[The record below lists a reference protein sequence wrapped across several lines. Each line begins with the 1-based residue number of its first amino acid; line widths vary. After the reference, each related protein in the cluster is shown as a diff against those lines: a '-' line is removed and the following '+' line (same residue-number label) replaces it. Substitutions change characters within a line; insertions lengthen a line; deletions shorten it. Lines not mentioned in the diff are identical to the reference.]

1 MGNTSRR
8 PLRALHGLRFFAAFH
23 VLAFH
28 YAPVSPGTRLAALV
42 SRGPCSVSLFF
53 VLSGFVLAYNYIDPA
68 SRPRIA
74 PWPFWGARLARIYP
88 VYLLGLVLGAPA
100 FWHRVAGGAGVTWGL
115 ASGLFEIGAAVV
127 FLAQAWFPGAACVWN
142 CPGWSLSAE
151 VFFYLL
157 FPWLAAASVVRTS
170 RRLALSIGGWLL
182 FGAALQAALWLV
194 IGREAA
200 AHDGRCVATWLAVGT
215 YNPVFYVHQF
225 FVGVGGGRIFS
236 MQEQRSSAAPWVG
249 LSALV
254 GIVWILGA
262 EWSSDAFLI
271 ANFWLTP
278 LFAALVWSLA
288 SGAGPMAGAL
298 SRPICVLLGEASYS
312 LYLLHGPIHNVVRIA
327 QDRWLRGV
335 SPALV
340 FWPYV
345 ASSVGGCVLVFLLFE
360 EPARKRLRSRIEVW
374 RSARGAVRPQTS

>member
-127 FLAQAWFPGAACVWN
+127 FLAQAWFPGATCVWN

-225 FVGVGGGRIFS
+225 FVGVGVGRIFS
-236 MQEQRSSAAPWVG
+236 MQEQRSSA
-249 LSALV
+249 
-254 GIVWILGA
+254 
-262 EWSSDAFLI
+262 
-271 ANFWLTP
+271 
-278 LFAALVWSLA
+278 A

>member
-1 MGNTSRR
+1 MNTSRR

-42 SRGPCSVSLFF
+42 SRGPCSVSLFY
-53 VLSGFVLAYNYIDPA
+53 VLSGFVLAYNYIDPP

-100 FWHRVAGGAGVTWGL
+100 FWFRVAGGGGVTWNF
-115 ASGLFEIGAAVV
+115 ASRLFEIGAAVV
-127 FLAQAWFPGAACVWN
+127 FLVQAWFPGAACVWN
-142 CPGWSLSAE
+142 CPAWSLSAE

-157 FPWLAAASVVRTS
+157 FPWFAAASIVRTS

-182 FGAALQAALWLV
+182 FGAVLQAALWLV
-194 IGREAA
+194 VRREATA
-200 AHDGRCVATWLAVGT
+200 LDGRCVTTWLAVGA
-215 YNPVFYVHQF
+215 YNPVLYMHQF
-225 FVGVGGGRIFS
+225 FVGVGVGRIFS
-236 MQEQRSSAAPWVG
+236 LQEQRWTAAPWVG

-254 GIVWILGA
+254 AIVWILSA

-271 ANFWLTP
+271 ANFCLTP

-288 SGAGPMAGAL
+288 SGAGPMARAL
-298 SRPICVLLGEASYS
+298 SRPACVLLGEASYS
-312 LYLLHGPIHNVVRIA
+312 LYLLHGPIHNFVQIS
-327 QDRWLRGV
+327 QNRWFNGA

-340 FWPYV
+340 FWPYA
-345 ASSVGGCVLVFLLFE
+345 ASSVGACVLVFLVFE
-360 EPARKRLRSRIEVW
+360 EPARKWLRSRIEIL
-374 RSARGAVRPQTS
+374 RSPRRAVGP